1 MFKLKGTIEQEKIV
15 FYTFKTVI
23 IGAQSVGKTCLFNR
37 FCFNS
42 FNFDTSLTIGIN
54 FHSINLKIK
63 QQDQI
68 DMLGKNYIV
77 NSIFDFGGQE
87 RFKPLLPKFLEGANG
102 ALLVFD
108 LINKKTFSQLDFW
121 YNQLIEHANG
131 YYIPK
136 ILVGS
141 KFDLVE
147 NTPKEERVEDKVIN
161 QFIKE
166 NELDRFYKTSALE
179 NCNVVEV
186 FKELSNLMLKKQNS
200 NFVVL
205 E

>member
-1 MFKLKGTIEQEKIV
+1 VFKLKGTIEQEKIV